1 MAISE
6 VYSSLV
12 LPRLVQQPLELAP
25 FVLPSTKDQVA
36 Y

>member
-1 MAISE
+1 MATSE

-25 FVLPSTKDQVA
+25 FVLPSTKD
-36 Y
+36 